1 MRSRK
6 DIHFE
11 LIATDRD
18 SFARR
23 TRFRTAHGVVDGPA
37 FMPVGTLGAVKSLT
51 PPQVAETGAQVMLA
65 NAFHMSLE
73 ERAERVARVGGLHK
87 FTGWNRTILTDS
99 GGFQVFSL
107 PGTKIDES
115 GATFRHGEDAQPIK
129 MTPESSMAVQ
139 RQLGADIVMA
149 FDECV
154 EYPAEYGYLDRAVE
168 RTFRWAQRCLSV
180 ELAPHQYLFG
190 IVQGGT
196 FEKLRVRAAEQI
208 ASLPF
213 DGFAIGGVSVGEGLD
228 LLCSVVAITA
238 PLLPENLPRYLMGVG
253 LPEDILEAVERGI
266 DMFDCVIPTR
276 YARNGTLFTS
286 EGKLRIGDKRY
297 RKDRYPVDTS
307 CDCYTCQN
315 FSRLALRHF
324 LYAGEAIYATL
335 ASIHNLHFYQGLMR
349 RIRDSIEG
357 GTFTAMKREFLARYK
372 RQDDVPGMRNPRKK
386 DRKGR

>member
-1 MRSRK
+1 MRPRK

-11 LIATDRD
+11 LLATDRD

-23 TRFRTAHGVVDGPA
+23 TRFRTAHGVVEGPA

-73 ERAERVARVGGLHK
+73 ERAERVARMGGLHK

-129 MTPESSMAVQ
+129 MTPESSMTVQ

-168 RTFRWAQRCLSV
+168 RTYRWAQRCLSV
-180 ELAPHQYLFG
+180 ELAPHQFLFG

-276 YARNGTLFTS
+276 YARNGTLFTA

-297 RKDRYPVDTS
+297 KKDRYPIDTS
-307 CDCYTCQN
+307 CACYTCQN

-335 ASIHNLHFYQGLMR
+335 ASIHNLHFYQDLMK
-349 RIRDSIEG
+349 RIRASIEG
-357 GTFTAMKREFLARYK
+357 GTFTAMKRDFLARYK
-372 RQDDVPGMRNPRKK
+372 RQDDVPELRNPRKK